1 MIDDI
6 FNNQFYKLCIG
17 FILALVLT
25 FSHEI
30 QVIKEYWILLIVIS
44 ITLLLIN
51 DSLSNDFG
59 IILLLS
65 ALLIITYNQNVNKK
79 SRSS

>member
-17 FILALVLT
+17 FILSLVLA

-30 QVIKEYWILLIVIS
+30 QVLKEYWILLIVIS

-51 DSLSNDFG
+51 DNLSNDFG

-79 SRSS
+79 S